1 MCMMCLDIECKKT
14 SCKDIKC
21 KRYFLPL
28 IFTPAAALHPEV
40 FNFYYFPLVVGFSAF
55 IIFWNF
61 PKIVYYT
68 ASRPLY
74 YEDLFID
81 EKKLPNYDVSNKLKK
96 KFQCILEWILII
108 TNTLLVA
115 GLSEWW
121 LYKTSQNLN
130 VMELVGITGG
140 IIKMFQLVNN
150 TISRVM
156 LKILRKRIKKENQ
169 QIRET
174 QSKKISELVNFKMSG
189 QRRIIF
195 NDTDGI
201 ELIEQKQKF
210 PKRDRLATI

>member
-14 SCKDIKC
+14 SCKEIKC

-81 EKKLPNYDVSNKLKK
+81 EKKLPNYDVSNTLKR
-96 KFQCILEWILII
+96 KFQCILEWILIV

-121 LYKTSQNLN
+121 LYKTSKNLN

-156 LKILRKRIKKENQ
+156 LKILRRRIKKENQ

-174 QSKKISELVNFKMSG
+174 QSKKISELVNFKISG
-189 QRRIIF
+189 QKRIIF

>member
-1 MCMMCLDIECKKT
+1 MCLDIDCSKNGSICCKN
-14 SCKDIKC
+14 IKY

-28 IFTPAAALHPEV
+28 IFIPVTAIFPEV

-55 IIFWNF
+55 ILFWNF

-81 EKKLPNYDVSNKLKK
+81 EKKLPNYDVSDKLKN

-115 GLSEWW
+115 GLSDWW
-121 LYKTSQNLN
+121 LYKTLDHLN
-130 VMELVGITGG
+130 IMEIVGITGG

-150 TISRVM
+150 TISRIM
-156 LKILRKRIKKENQ
+156 LKILRKSIKKENKENRQ
-169 QIRET
+169 K
-174 QSKKISELVNFKMSG
+174 QSQKIKQFVNFKLTCQKNIMINEG
-189 QRRIIF
+189 D
-195 NDTDGI
+195 NI
-201 ELIEQKQKF
+201 ELIEQTL
-210 PKRDRLATI
+210 PKRSRLATI

>member
-1 MCMMCLDIECKKT
+1 MMCLDIECKKT

-81 EKKLPNYDVSNKLKK
+81 EKKLPNYDVSNTLKK
-96 KFQCILEWILII
+96 KFQCILEWILIV

-156 LKILRKRIKKENQ
+156 LKILRRRIKKENQ

-189 QRRIIF
+189 QKRIIF

>member
-1 MCMMCLDIECKKT
+1 MMCLDIECKRS

-28 IFTPAAALHPEV
+28 IFTPAAAWHPEV

-55 IIFWNF
+55 ILFWNF

-81 EKKLPNYDVSNKLKK
+81 EKKLPNYEVSTKLKK

-115 GLSEWW
+115 GLSDWW
-121 LYKTSQNLN
+121 LYKTLDNLN
-130 VMELVGITGG
+130 VMEVVGITGG
-140 IIKMFQLVNN
+140 IIKMFQMVNN
-150 TISRVM
+150 TISRIM
-156 LKILRKRIKKENQ
+156 LKILRKNIKRENKQLRENQ
-169 QIRET
+169 SQ
-174 QSKKISELVNFKMSG
+174 KITELVNFKMMSEK
-189 QRRIIF
+189 RVFI
-195 NDTDGI
+195 DDDGI
-201 ELIEQKQKF
+201 ELTNKQIK

>member
-1 MCMMCLDIECKKT
+1 MMCLDIECKKT

-28 IFTPAAALHPEV
+28 IFTPVAALHPEV

-55 IIFWNF
+55 ILFWNF

-81 EKKLPNYDVSNKLKK
+81 EKKLPNYDVSNTLKE
-96 KFQCILEWILII
+96 KFQCILEWMLIV

-174 QSKKISELVNFKMSG
+174 QSKKISELVNFKISG
-189 QRRIIF
+189 QKRIIF

-201 ELIEQKQKF
+201 ELIEQKQKL

>member
-1 MCMMCLDIECKKT
+1 MMCLDIECKKT

-81 EKKLPNYDVSNKLKK
+81 EKKLPNYDVSNTLKK
-96 KFQCILEWILII
+96 KFQCILEWILIV

-174 QSKKISELVNFKMSG
+174 QSKKISELVNFKISG
-189 QRRIIF
+189 QKRIIF

-201 ELIEQKQKF
+201 ELIEQKQKL

>member
-1 MCMMCLDIECKKT
+1 MS
-14 SCKDIKC
+14 SCKDIKY

-81 EKKLPNYDVSNKLKK
+81 EKKLPNYDVSNKLKN

-115 GLSEWW
+115 GLSDWW
-121 LYKTSQNLN
+121 LYKTTDNLSNLN
-130 VMELVGITGG
+130 FMELVGITGG

-156 LKILRKRIKKENQ
+156 LKILRKMIKKENQ
-169 QIRET
+169 EIREQ
-174 QSKKISELVNFKMSG
+174 QSKKIKQVVNFKITG
-189 QRRIIF
+189 QNRISYD
-195 NDTDGI
+195 DTDGI
-201 ELIEQKQKF
+201 ELIEQRK

>member
-1 MCMMCLDIECKKT
+1 MMCLDIECKRS

-28 IFTPAAALHPEV
+28 IFTPAAAWHPEV

-55 IIFWNF
+55 ILFWNF

-81 EKKLPNYDVSNKLKK
+81 EKKLPNYEVSTKLKN

-115 GLSEWW
+115 GLSDWW
-121 LYKTSQNLN
+121 LYKTLDNLN
-130 VMELVGITGG
+130 VMEVVGITGG
-140 IIKMFQLVNN
+140 IIKMFQMVNN
-150 TISRVM
+150 TISRIM
-156 LKILRKRIKKENQ
+156 LKILRKNIKRENKQLRENQ
-169 QIRET
+169 SQ
-174 QSKKISELVNFKMSG
+174 KITELVNFKMMG
-189 QRRIIF
+189 QKRVFI
-195 NDTDGI
+195 DDDGI
-201 ELIEQKQKF
+201 ELTNKQIK